1 MRAVALNDADPTCP
15 LIEMDTEAGQLRGAW
30 RGSTA
35 VLQGQLVDVELELAL
50 PRSISDL
57 TVVAPASGEP
67 GVLCGVI
74 QAVFD
79 DGVVVLRVG
88 TAAVQIE
95 LDGDLPGAEAVGSTV
110 GLIADD
116 LEFHPSGA

>member
-1 MRAVALNDADPTCP
+1 
-15 LIEMDTEAGQLRGAW
+15 
-30 RGSTA
+30 
-35 VLQGQLVDVELELAL
+35 LVDVELDLAL
-50 PRSISDL
+50 PRSISDF

-74 QAVFD
+74 QAVLD
-79 DGVVVLRVG
+79 EGVIVLQVG

-95 LDGDLPGAEAVGSTV
+95 LDGDLPGAEVVGATV

-116 LEFHPSGA
+116 LELYPSGV